1 MALSRLELPSRHRC
15 RTCGGSGVGASPAF
29 SSGFHLV
36 LRLPPGHGLLPEVL
50 TRLRE
55 LPAPA

>member
-1 MALSRLELPSRHRC
+1 
-15 RTCGGSGVGASPAF
+15 
-29 SSGFHLV
+29 V
-36 LRLPPGHGLLPEVL
+36 LRLPPGHYLLPEVL